1 MGDNKSKR
9 ELFAVLPSVD
19 EVLSDN
25 RVIELCTKLPRSIIL
40 DSIRNTV
47 EEYRK
52 KIISLKDED
61 IDTFKIEED
70 DIIVDSISRS
80 MREYELSL
88 KKVIN
93 ATGIVVHTNLG
104 RSLLSENIKEELW
117 NAASRY
123 SNLEYNIEEGHRGS
137 RYNHLTAMIR
147 RITGAEDVLVV
158 NNNAAAVLLV
168 LSTMAKGGEA
178 IVSRGE
184 LVEVGGAFRIPSIM
198 SLSGADLVEVGST
211 NKTHYSDYEDAITEN
226 TKVLMKVHTSNYKIV
241 GFSESVSL
249 EEMRELGDKY
259 DLPVVEDL
267 GSGVFID
274 LSKYGMS
281 YEPTVF
287 DSINKGVDVVSFSG
301 DKMLGGP
308 QAGIIVGK
316 KKYIER
322 MKKNQLTRAL
332 RVDKMTIAAL
342 EATLR
347 FYLDEEKAIKN
358 IPTLRMLTYTYEE
371 LRKKADI
378 LYNTIKGAME
388 EYKIELDIS
397 VEDCKGQVGGGS
409 MPTEELNSVAV
420 VMKPVGIGVSKF
432 EEKLRL
438 SDSHIIARV
447 YDDKY
452 VLDVRTIFEEQFD
465 EIARE
470 IVKALGGKN

>member
-1 MGDNKSKR
+1 MGDNRSKR

-40 DSIRNTV
+40 ESIRSTV
-47 EEYRK
+47 EKYRS
-52 KIISLKDED
+52 KIVALNDDE
-61 IDTFKIEED
+61 IEGVLLEEE
-70 DIIVDSISRS
+70 DIIVDSIELSKKS
-80 MREYELSL
+80 YELSL

-93 ATGIVVHTNLG
+93 GTGIVVHTNLG
-104 RSLLSENIKEELW
+104 RSLLSESIKDELW

-123 SNLEYNIEEGHRGS
+123 SNLEYDIDEGHRGS
-137 RYNHLTAMIR
+137 RYTHLTSMIK

-198 SLSGADLVEVGST
+198 ALSGADLVEVGST

-226 TKVLMKVHTSNYKIV
+226 TKVLMKVHTSNYRIV

-249 EEMRELGDKY
+249 EEMREMGDKY
-259 DLPVVEDL
+259 DIPVVEDL

-316 KKYIER
+316 KKHIEK

-371 LRKKADI
+371 LKKKAEI
-378 LYNTIKGAME
+378 LYSTIKSE
-388 EYKIELDIS
+388 LEKNNLSLDIS

-420 VMKPVGIGVSKF
+420 AIKPSNMGVSKF

-452 VLDVRTIFEEQFD
+452 VLDVRTIFEEQFE
-465 EIARE
+465 EIAGE
-470 IVKALGGKN
+470 IVSALGGNN